1 MGFYLKV
8 VSLVNPNWTLV
19 INLGQFKSY
28 LNLPRAKSVRYINQF
43 TEITLLLFIDLLKPS
58 KNTQLYYLPVKLGL
72 LTSY

>member
-8 VSLVNPNWTLV
+8 VSLVNPNWNLV